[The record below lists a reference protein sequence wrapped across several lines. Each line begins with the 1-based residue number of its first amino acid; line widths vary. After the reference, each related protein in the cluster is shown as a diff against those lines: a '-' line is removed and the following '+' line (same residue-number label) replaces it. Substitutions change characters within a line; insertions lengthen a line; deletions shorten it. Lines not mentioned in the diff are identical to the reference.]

1 MNNRESERA
10 AWRALVA
17 GLALVAVAPPA
28 AGEAPVGNALGCAPQ
43 EIVASDRCRSHTP
56 ARR

>member
-10 AWRALVA
+10 GWRAPGA
-17 GLALVAVAPPA
+17 ALALLAVAPPA
-28 AGEAPVGNALGCAPQ
+28 PGEAPVGKALGCAPQ
-43 EIVASDRCRSHTP
+43 EIVASARCRSHTP